1 MQNFS
6 CERNSTY
13 LLPRNSPW
21 YLERDL
27 SQMRE
32 TECNRPWRWNK
43 EKKCLKRKYPIY
55 KEMLP
60 PRGQKVVFERF
71 VLFPSSLTS
80 SNWETVIKQR
90 RKILVVK
97 YHNDNY
103 RNALNIV
110 GDDLKY
116 RHPLLPQKLTK
127 AFLQLSSLSSHYNS
141 ICWGVRDYLGH
152 TENSITEQFLPTS
165 HSVGIYEGAIY
176 TSVFQGL
183 VQVLNGGYYR

>member
-1 MQNFS
+1 MKQS
-6 CERNSTY
+6 EKVLEKEVSYLQRNVTST
-13 LLPRNSPW
+13 R
-21 YLERDL
+21 
-27 SQMRE
+27 
-32 TECNRPWRWNK
+32 T
-43 EKKCLKRKYPIY
+43 
-55 KEMLP
+55 
-60 PRGQKVVFERF
+60 KVVFERF
-71 VLFPSSLTS
+71 VLLPSSLTS

-183 VQVLNGGYYR
+183 VQVLNGGYYRKKKGILLVPRS